1 MKKKVKVHDLK
12 IGMRVHLP
20 SAWLNHPFLKNRFTI
35 TSHDQIQKIIDSG
48 FKEVIVDVSSSSVLP
63 SYAIRGESSGDREEY
78 FTPPKQWDP
87 EQLIPVELKE
97 AIQDK
102 KLDPEK
108 KAVIVYQSAL
118 KIMTRLLEDPRAENI
133 HVVKKGIANIVDL
146 IVSDDAT
153 SKNLLSITS
162 HDFYTYT
169 HSVNVGV
176 LSILLS
182 KALFRGSYSHDM
194 HELGSG
200 FFLHDLGKVRIDQDI
215 LNKPAK
221 LSEAEM
227 QEVRKHP
234 FLGYKIL
241 LDAKQLTEECRIIVM
256 QHHERE
262 DGTGYP
268 NRLKGKDIH
277 VYGRICSLAD
287 VYDALTSERPYKQ
300 GLPPFDALKLM
311 KEQMLHHFG
320 QDLFDK
326 FVLLFA

>member
-1 MKKKVKVHDLK
+1 MKKKIKVQDLK
-12 IGMRVHLP
+12 IGMTVNLP
-20 SAWLNHPFLKNRFTI
+20 AAWFNHPFLKNRVTI
-35 TSHDQIQKIIDSG
+35 SSKDQIRKIIDSG
-48 FKEVIVDVSSSSVLP
+48 FQEVIIDVSSSDTP
-63 SYAIRGESSGDREEY
+63 PDESSLKND
-78 FTPPKQWDP
+78 FVPPKKWEP
-87 EQLIPVELKE
+87 EQLIPAELRE
-97 AIQDK
+97 AIHDK
-102 KLDPEK
+102 NLAPEK
-108 KAVIVYQSAL
+108 KAVIVYRSAL

-133 HVVKKGIANIVDL
+133 RVVKRGISSIVDL

-153 SKNLLSITS
+153 SRNLLSITS
-162 HDFYTYT
+162 HDFYTYA

-176 LSILLS
+176 LSVLLS
-182 KALFRGSYSHDM
+182 KALFKGSYAHDM

-221 LSEAEM
+221 LTDEEM
-227 QEVRKHP
+227 NEVRKHP
-234 FLGYKIL
+234 LLGYKIL
-241 LDAKQLTEECRIIVM
+241 LQTEQLTEECRIIVM

-300 GLPPFDALKLM
+300 GMPPFNALKLM
-311 KEQMLHHFG
+311 KEQMINHFG

>member
-1 MKKKVKVHDLK
+1 MKKKVKVQDLK

-20 SAWLNHPFLKNRFTI
+20 AAWLNHPFIKNRFTI
-35 TSHDQIQKIIDSG
+35 SSYDQIQKIIDSG
-48 FKEVIVDVSSSSVLP
+48 FKEVITDVSP
-63 SYAIRGESSGDREEY
+63 SDTVTRGPISEKKEY
-78 FTPPKQWDP
+78 IAPPKEWEP
-87 EQLIPVELKE
+87 EQLIPAELRE
-97 AIQDK
+97 AIHDK
-102 KLDPEK
+102 TLSPEK
-108 KAVIVYQSAL
+108 KAAIVYQSAL
-118 KIMTRLLEDPRAENI
+118 KIMTRLLEDPKAGNI
-133 HVVKKGIANIVDL
+133 REAKKGIANIVDL

-176 LSILLS
+176 LSVLLS
-182 KALFRGSYSHDM
+182 KVLFKDSYAHDM

-200 FFLHDLGKVRIDQDI
+200 FFLHDIGKVRIDPDI

-221 LSEAEM
+221 LTDEEM
-227 QEVRKHP
+227 NEVRKHP
-234 FLGYKIL
+234 FLGYKTL
-241 LDAKQLTEECRIIVM
+241 LQTKQLSEECRIIVM
-256 QHHERE
+256 HHHERE

-268 NRLKGKDIH
+268 NHLKGKDIH
-277 VYGRICSLAD
+277 VYGRICSIAD
-287 VYDALTSERPYKQ
+287 VYDALTSERPYKH

-311 KEQMLHHFG
+311 KEQMLNHFG